1 MNNESQISADLAHRL
16 RVLDVLDRIT
26 QVSLGSEN
34 MEDVMRGILDLVL
47 QIFHADR
54 AWFLYPCDPNA
65 LSWGVPMER
74 SLPEWPGLFALV
86 GEIPMTPDISAIYS
100 ELLEAPGTIQYGPGT
115 DHPLPPIVAEQFSV
129 KSQLMIALRP
139 KIGNAWV
146 FGLHHCAMEI
156 MHDEADIHLF
166 TVIAQR
172 ISDSLSGL
180 ISIRQLRESEEQL
193 RAFLENSAVIG
204 WLQDEEGR
212 YVFVSDNFLKRFALT
227 RDAVIGKTENEI
239 WPHALGKE
247 ALHPTTTQFDIRG
260 NPGTQLESVKAMTNP
275 DESISWWLSNE
286 FAFRTSIGKRLCGG
300 LAVDI
305 TARQQAE
312 QQLYV
317 AAAAFEAQEGIL
329 ITDANNVILRV
340 NRSFTKITGYSAE
353 EVIGKNPRIFKS
365 ARHDA
370 DFYAAMWKSI
380 NRTGSWDGEMWN
392 RRKNGEICPERII
405 ITAVKDPNGRLI
417 NYVST
422 ITDFTMSKEAADEI
436 KSLAFYDPLTRL
448 PNRRLLLD
456 RLGHA
461 LASSVASGQTGA
473 LLLIDLDNFK
483 TVNDTLGHDIGDFLL
498 QQLAQRLTSSIRE
511 GDTVARLG
519 GDEFVVVLAGLSPQ
533 TMEAMTQ
540 TESIGKKIIAILN
553 QPYQLAKHDYHSTV
567 SIGATLFDHNQQ
579 AIDELLKQADTA
591 LYQAKKAG
599 RSTLN
604 FFDPQMQA
612 NITARALLESQLRK
626 ALEMQQFQ
634 LHYQIQV
641 DHSNRPVGAE
651 ALIRWMSPEHG
662 LVSPAQFIALA
673 EESGLILSIGEWV
686 LDAACAQIKAWQQQT
701 YTRNLILAVNI
712 SAKQFHQVDFVAQVR
727 AALQSHDINP
737 AQLKLE
743 LTESVMLDNID
754 DTIAAM
760 NALIN
765 IGVQLSL
772 DDFGTGYS
780 SLQYL
785 KLLPLGQ
792 LKIDQ
797 SFIRDIDTDSS
808 DKAIV
813 RTIIA
818 MAQSLNLSVLAEG
831 VETEE
836 QRQFLMESGCNNY
849 QGSLFGWPSTIEDF
863 EAVLQQTVHPN

>member
-1 MNNESQISADLAHRL
+1 MNNEAQISADLAHRL

-47 QIFHADR
+47 HVFHADR

-74 SLPEWPGLFALV
+74 SLPEWPGLFALG
-86 GEIPMTPDISAIYS
+86 GEIPMTPEMSAIFS

-115 DHPLPPIVAEQFSV
+115 DHPLPPIVVEQFSV

-139 KIGNAWV
+139 KFGNAWV

-156 MHDEADIHLF
+156 MHDEADLHLF

-172 ISDSLSGL
+172 ISDSLSSL
-180 ISIRQLRESEEQL
+180 ISIRKLRESEEQL

-212 YVFVSDNFLKRFALT
+212 YVFVSDNFLQRFALT
-227 RDAVIGKTENEI
+227 RDAVMGKTENEI

-247 ALHPTTTQFDIRG
+247 ALRPTTMQFDVRS
-260 NPGTQLESVKAMTNP
+260 NSGTQLESVKALTNP
-275 DESISWWLSNE
+275 DQSISWWLSNE
-286 FAFRTSIGKRLCGG
+286 FEFQTSIGKRLSGALG
-300 LAVDI
+300 VDI

-370 DFYAAMWKSI
+370 DFYAAMWDSI
-380 NRTGSWDGEMWN
+380 NHTGSWDGEMWN

-405 ITAVKDPNGRLI
+405 ITAVKDPNGTLI

-461 LASSVASGQTGA
+461 LASSVASGNTGA

-483 TVNDTLGHDIGDFLL
+483 TVNDTLGHDIGDVLL
-498 QQLAQRLTSSIRE
+498 QQLAQRLTTCMRE

-519 GDEFVVVLAGLSPQ
+519 GDEFVVILAGLSPQ
-533 TMEAMTQ
+533 TIEAVTQ

-553 QPYQLAKHDYHSTV
+553 QPYQLAKVDYRSTV
-567 SIGATLFDHNQQ
+567 SIGATLFDYHQQ

-599 RSTLN
+599 RNTLH
-604 FFDPQMQA
+604 FFDAQMQA
-612 NITARALLESQLRK
+612 NITARALLESQLCK

-743 LTESVMLDNID
+743 LTESVMLDNIE
-754 DTIAAM
+754 DTVAAM
-760 NALIN
+760 NALIK

-863 EAVLQQTVHPN
+863 EAVLQQAVHSN

>member
-26 QVSLGSEN
+26 QVSLAHEN
-34 MEDVMRGILDLVL
+34 MEEVMRGILDLVL
-47 QIFHADR
+47 QVFHADR

-74 SLPEWPGLFALV
+74 SLPAWPGLFAQ
-86 GEIPMTPDISAIYS
+86 GSEIPMTADMSAIFS
-100 ELLEAPGTIQYGPGT
+100 ELLGTPGTIQYGPHT
-115 DHPLPPIVAEQFSV
+115 DHPLPPLVVEQFSV

-146 FGLHHCAMEI
+146 FGLHHCATET
-156 MHDEADIHLF
+156 MHDDADMHLF
-166 TVIAQR
+166 KVIAQR

-180 ISIRQLRESEEQL
+180 ISIQQLRESEEQL

-204 WLQDEEGR
+204 WLQDEKGR

-227 RDAVIGKTENEI
+227 RDAVIGKTEKEI
-239 WPHALGKE
+239 WPQALGKE
-247 ALHPTTTQFDIRG
+247 ALRPTTMPFDVRS
-260 NPGTQLESVKAMTNP
+260 NPGTSLESVKAMTNP
-275 DESISWWLSNE
+275 DQSISWWLSNE
-286 FAFRTSIGKRLCGG
+286 FAFRTPIGKRLSGG
-300 LAVDI
+300 LGVDI
-305 TARQQAE
+305 TARQHAE

-365 ARHDA
+365 ARHDG
-370 DFYAAMWKSI
+370 DFYAAMWESL
-380 NRTGSWDGEMWN
+380 NLTGSWDGEMWN

-405 ITAVKDPNGRLI
+405 ITAVKDPNGTLI

-461 LASSVASGQTGA
+461 LAASVASGQTGA

-498 QQLAQRLTSSIRE
+498 QQLAQRLISSIRE

-519 GDEFVVVLAGLSPQ
+519 GDEFVVVLAGLSTQ

-540 TESIGKKIIAILN
+540 TESIGKKIIAILD
-553 QPYQLAKHDYHSTV
+553 QPYQLAKYDYHSTV
-567 SIGATLFDHNQQ
+567 SIGATLFDHNPQ

-599 RSTLN
+599 RNTLQ

-612 NITARALLESQLRK
+612 NITARVLLESQLRQ

-651 ALIRWMSPEHG
+651 ALIRWLSPEHG
-662 LVSPAQFIALA
+662 MVSPAHFIALA

-712 SAKQFHQVDFVAQVR
+712 SAKQFHQVDFVAQVL
-727 AALQSHDINP
+727 AALQSHNINP

-743 LTESVMLDNID
+743 LTESVMLDNIE
-754 DTIAAM
+754 DTVAAM
-760 NALIN
+760 NALIK

-797 SFIRDIDTDSS
+797 SFIRDIGTDSS